1 MVLPWSGRIGVLPL
15 LGHRFIRDPLAVRPV
30 GNKWDAPGRVAA
42 RCLNP
47 EQAEWLVEFRKT
59 DYNRVEAA
67 EDLAKTLSP
76 HASAQESQ
84 RQAIRR
90 SGIDQGNLPLHWRG
104 A

>member
-1 MVLPWSGRIGVLPL
+1 VLPL

-59 DYNRVEAA
+59 DYNRIQAA
-67 EDLAKTLSP
+67 DDIAKAGLPMESALRLLTKEDEKVL
-76 HASAQESQ
+76 
-84 RQAIRR
+84 RQKI
-90 SGIDQGNLPLHWRG
+90 
-104 A
+104 